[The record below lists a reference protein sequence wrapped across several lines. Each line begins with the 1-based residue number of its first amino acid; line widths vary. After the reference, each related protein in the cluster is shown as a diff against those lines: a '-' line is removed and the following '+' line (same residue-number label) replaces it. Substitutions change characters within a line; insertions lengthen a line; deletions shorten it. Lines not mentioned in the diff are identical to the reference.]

1 MAKIKRALISVSD
14 KTEIIALAHY
24 LTEQGVEIL
33 STGGTEALLKK
44 NKIPVR
50 PVGDYTGFPEM
61 MDGRVKTLHP
71 KVHGGIL
78 NLRDNAQHQKDKTSQ
93 GIEDIDLV
101 VVNLYPFAQTIKD
114 PEVSLATAIENIDIG
129 GPTMVRS
136 AAKNW
141 EYVAV
146 VVDPGDYDKLKL
158 ELENNDMGLP
168 REFRF
173 ELAVKA
179 FAHTAAYDGAISNYL
194 SAITKVPENSETSP
208 DREEFSRDLN
218 LKFRK
223 IFDLRYGENPHL
235 KAAYYS
241 EGWHDEPCVGNAR
254 QLHGKHL
261 SFNNFLDLDGA
272 LETVK
277 EFEEPACVVV
287 KHTNPCGVGTC
298 AGKNDIAEALEKAL
312 ACDPTS
318 AFGGIIAFNR
328 EVSLAAAKK
337 ISEAFYEC
345 IIAPDFH
352 AEALALLTKKQNLRL
367 LKTLPI
373 RRFEVSGWDM
383 KKVVGGMLVQER
395 DVQLVSAAEAKVVS
409 ERSPSSEEL
418 KALDFAWRVVKHVKS
433 NAIVYAHHDRTV
445 GIGAGQMSRVD
456 AAQLG
461 VSKAQSSLKGTVL
474 ASDAFFPFRD
484 GVDAAAQAGVT
495 AIIQPGGSIR
505 DEEVIQA
512 ANEHNLAMV
521 FTGMR
526 HFRH

>member
-1 MAKIKRALISVSD
+1 MTKIKRALISVSD
-14 KTEIIALAHY
+14 KNGLVEFAHY
-24 LTEQGVEIL
+24 LAKNGVEII
-33 STGGTEALLKK
+33 STGGTQKLLSEKD
-44 NKIPVR
+44 IPVIG
-50 PVGDYTGFPEM
+50 VEAYTGSPEM

-78 NLRDNAQHQKDKTSQ
+78 NLRDNPKHQEDKKNF

-101 VVNLYPFAQTIKD
+101 VVNLYPFVQTIAK
-114 PEVSLATAIENIDIG
+114 PEVTFGEAIENIDIG

-141 EYVAV
+141 EYVGV
-146 VVDPGDYDKLKL
+146 VVDPSDYDKI
-158 ELENNDMGLP
+158 EFALENHEFTLP
-168 REFRF
+168 RALRF
-173 ELAVKA
+173 ELAAKA
-179 FAHTAAYDGAISNYL
+179 FSHTAAYDSAISNYL
-194 SAITKVPENSETSP
+194 TSIKSPEEHP
-208 DREEFSRDLN
+208 ERMIFSGQLNLN
-218 LKFRK
+218 LKK

-254 QLHGKHL
+254 QLQGKHL
-261 SFNNFLDLDGA
+261 SYNNILDLDGA

-277 EFEEPACVVV
+277 EFSEACCAII
-287 KHTNPCGVGTC
+287 KHSNPCGVATTTG
-298 AGKNDIAEALEKAL
+298 DIADAFQKAL
-312 ACDPTS
+312 DCDPVS

-328 EVSLAAAKK
+328 EVSAAAAEK

-345 IIAPDFH
+345 VVAPDFVPK
-352 AEALALLTKKQNLRL
+352 ALEILQAKKNLRL

-373 RRFEVSGWDM
+373 RRFEVTGWDM

-395 DVQLVSAAEAKVVS
+395 DIQMMDAAEGKVVTK
-409 ERSPSSEEL
+409 RQPTPEEL
-418 KALDFAWRVVKHVKS
+418 QAMDFAWRVAKHVKS
-433 NAIVYAHHDRTV
+433 NAIVYSKSDRTI

-456 AAQLG
+456 AAKLG
-461 VSKAQSSLKGTVL
+461 VMKAQSPIAGTVM

-484 GVDAAAQAGVT
+484 GIDAAAGAGVT
-495 AIIQPGGSIR
+495 AVIQPGGSIR
-505 DEEVIQA
+505 DEEVIA
-512 ANEHNLAMV
+512 AADEHGLAMI